1 MVLIAPVLGHCLL
14 FTLDRFNL
22 VEFVLHVNIK
32 QVEICV
38 YSTFVTNDFL
48 EISRGILLIIP
59 YQLTKF
65 QSFKPLAEILLLVPH

>member
-1 MVLIAPVLGHCLL
+1 MANGPYRILFFILTYCSLSYSYFGFKGGTLVLIASVLGHCLL

-48 EISRGILLIIP
+48 KI
-59 YQLTKF
+59 
-65 QSFKPLAEILLLVPH
+65 